1 MEFFET
7 KVIKVKKEKKR
18 CGHQPA
24 MVILG
29 DKYAKFKCIKCGEIY
44 SSDISSTLWGKRKKG
59 NWVNGENLDKI
70 MFPCFCSWVMEKK
83 KYYGEINKSYN
94 SNAQK
99 DIYLLSD
106 ITRQVNGKDF
116 GQHFSVIYDSDSLER
131 LIKNQ
136 DIHILKGKIIIFETE
151 KESK

>member
-44 SSDISSTLWGKRKKG
+44 SSDISSTLWGKREKD

-70 MFPCFCSWVMEKK
+70 MFPCFCSYSINTLDNPAEKQLGFMDYISINGEKAKYILLNIGWQK
-83 KYYGEINKSYN
+83 KGCKLIP
-94 SNAQK
+94 
-99 DIYLLSD
+99 I
-106 ITRQVNGKDF
+106 F
-116 GQHFSVIYDSDSLER
+116 DSLEN
-131 LIKNQ
+131 LIISYH
-136 DIHILKGKIIIFETE
+136 IHILKGKILIFEEE
-151 KESK
+151 K

>member
-44 SSDISSTLWGKRKKG
+44 SSDISSTLWGKREKG
-59 NWVNGENLDKI
+59 NLVNGENLDKI
-70 MFPCFCSWVMEKK
+70 MFPCFC
-83 KYYGEINKSYN
+83 KYLNNRYGIITSKYDKGNEEFFINR
-94 SNAQK
+94 
-99 DIYLLSD
+99 LLINDEPQWNYSTD
-106 ITRQVNGKDF
+106 VC
-116 GQHFSVIYDSDSLER
+116 SVSLEK
-131 LIKNQ
+131 LIKDYNVK
-136 DIHILKGKIIIFETE
+136 ILKGKILIFEEE
-151 KESK
+151 K